1 MKNLIILLCSSLF
14 FLFGCIPTAAAS
26 SALIDGLRW
35 EWITSTDTTD
45 YFYDK
50 QTIQYDLNTNNAIDK
65 NTILVY
71 LRLELNPRGQQK
83 ILDILNANSTTQLTA
98 ADASQV
104 STFTEKCRFDIAKT
118 SVKILSVNGDN
129 LSDSS
134 VLNKMATDAGEQ
146 DILPDTHYEEIF
158 KAIRAYAATHD
169 TELTRRSTRKA
180 TLNAGSSAA
189 TAAAATAPAVD
200 NATET
205 PTASPPIMD
214 TPILHNNSIAS

>member
-1 MKNLIILLCSSLF
+1 MPS
-14 FLFGCIPTAAAS
+14 AAAS

-35 EWITSTDTTD
+35 EWITATDTTD

-50 QTIQYDLNTNNAIDK
+50 QTIQYDLDTNNAIDK
-65 NTILVY
+65 NAIVVY

-83 ILDILNANSTTQLTA
+83 IIDILNANNTTQLTA

-158 KAIRAYAATHD
+158 KAISAYAANHD
-169 TELTRRSTRKA
+169 TDLTRRSTKKA
-180 TLNAGSSAA
+180 TLNAGSAA
-189 TAAAATAPAVD
+189 TTAAVPAAAADT
-200 NATET
+200 ATET
-205 PTASPPIMD
+205 ATASPPLKD